1 MLTLFSTPKA
11 FSGHNDVIQ
20 RNALKSWTLLGQEI
34 EIILLGDDP
43 GTAEAANEFGVRH
56 IGGIACNEFGTPLVD
71 SIFSHAQQA
80 ALYPLIGYVNADII
94 LMDDFLAAVKRVTQ
108 EKPESL
114 IVGRRWNLDVAE
126 PLDFSPSW
134 QERLRQ
140 RVNECGQLFVATG
153 IDYFVFNRGL
163 FGDIPPFAIG
173 RTAWDNWLL
182 YRARASK
189 AALVDATDA
198 AMVVHQNHDYNH
210 HKQGADGV
218 WHGPEAQRNLELAG
232 GPRHTFSIN
241 DRTHQLTANGLKR
254 STDFYRVWR
263 MIRTAEAL
271 NSWLPLPVRLLL
283 RTVNKS
289 LDIASRL
296 GDRFRMSEKFEV
308 PGNA

>member
-11 FSGHNDVIQ
+11 FTGHNDVIQ
-20 RNALKSWTLLGQEI
+20 RNSLRSWTLLGREI
-34 EIILLGDDP
+34 EIILLGDDH

-56 IGGIACNEFGTPLVD
+56 IGGIACNEFETPLID
-71 SIFSHAQQA
+71 SIFSQAQQA
-80 ALYPLIGYVNADII
+80 ASYPLLAYVNADII
-94 LMDDFLAAVKRVTQ
+94 LMDDFLAVVKQ
-108 EKPESL
+108 IAEEKPQSL
-114 IVGRRWNLDVAE
+114 IVGRRWNLDVEE

-140 RVNECGQLFVATG
+140 RVNERGQLFVATG
-153 IDYFVFNRGL
+153 IDYFVFNKGL

-182 YRARASK
+182 YRARVSK

-210 HKQGADGV
+210 HKQGAVGV

-232 GPRHTFSIN
+232 GSRHRFSIS

-254 STDFYRVWR
+254 SIDFYRGWR

-283 RTVNKS
+283 RTVNNS

-296 GDRFRMSEKFEV
+296 GARFSMAEKFEV
-308 PGNA
+308 PGDA